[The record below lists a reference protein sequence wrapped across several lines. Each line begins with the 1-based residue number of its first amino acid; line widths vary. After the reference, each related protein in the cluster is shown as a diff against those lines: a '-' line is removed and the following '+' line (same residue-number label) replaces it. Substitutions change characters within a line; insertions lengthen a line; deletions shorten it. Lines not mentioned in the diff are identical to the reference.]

1 MVRSNKQINQF
12 ATKKESSLLLHWQAI
27 SRQPLSRSVF
37 AGNQLS
43 VVTVL
48 TVVSP
53 ASWAES
59 ARNRQDCARVGCS
72 ATTEPEGAYYQLPG
86 GIALPKIKNYVKLL
100 ILTDVSSTHVF
111 TRFACLFSL
120 MTLCCLIMLLGRP
133 LTHFSLLASLV
144 MSHNLMDVSLREA
157 DNT

>member
-59 ARNRQDCARVGCS
+59 ARNRQDCARVGCP

-86 GIALPKIKNYVKLL
+86 GIALPKIQNYVKLL

-111 TRFACLFSL
+111 TRFACLLVFIND
-120 MTLCCLIMLLGRP
+120 IMLFNYVVG
-133 LTHFSLLASLV
+133 ASLNSFLIASQP
-144 MSHNLMDVSLREA
+144 SHVPQLCSA
-157 DNT
+157 W